1 MQDTPNI
8 RVKSAGHENGVK
20 NMRDV
25 AIIGVKNTKFGELW
39 GKSLRDIVVEAGAGA
54 LADAGV
60 GGKEINA
67 LYVGNMSGGRFIDQ
81 EHIGAL
87 IADYS
92 GLSKNLHVPA
102 TRVEAACAS
111 GGLALRQAIMAVAS
125 GYNDIV
131 IAAGAEKMTDVG
143 SEEASSALAAAA
155 DREWEGMAGATFPGI
170 YAMIA
175 RLHMHRYGT
184 TSEQLAEVA
193 VKNHKNGSLNPIAQ
207 YKNKITV
214 DDVLKSIMVADPLH
228 IFDCSPIT
236 DGASALVLAPADI
249 AHKYTDTP
257 IYIKATAQASDTIA
271 LHDRRDI
278 TTLDAT
284 VVAAKRAYSMAKLRP
299 EDIDLVEVHDCFTI
313 AEICAIE
320 DLGFVEKGKGGIATA
335 NGETAIGGRIP
346 VNTSGGLK
354 ACGHPVG
361 ATGIKQAVEIVTQ
374 LRGEAGKRQVEGAE
388 YGMTHNVGGSGATA
402 VVHIFSRER

>member
-1 MQDTPNI
+1 
-8 RVKSAGHENGVK
+8 
-20 NMRDV
+20 MRDV
-25 AIIGVKNTKFGELW
+25 AIIGSYTTRFGEMW
-39 GKSLRDIVVEAGAGA
+39 ERSFRDIVVEAGVGA
-54 LADAGV
+54 LEDAGV
-60 GGKEINA
+60 GGESIDSMF
-67 LYVGNMSGGRFIDQ
+67 VGNMSGGQFVEQ

-92 GLSKNLHVPA
+92 GLAAGLHVPS

-111 GGLALRQAIMAVAS
+111 GGLAFRQGIQSVAS

-131 IAAGAEKMTDVG
+131 VAAGVEKMTDVSSVG
-143 SEEASSALAAAA
+143 ASSALAAAA
-155 DREWEGMAGATFPGI
+155 DREWEGMMGATFPGL

-175 RLHMHRYGT
+175 RMHMQQYGT
-184 TSEQLAEVA
+184 TSEQLAQVA
-193 VKNHKNGSLNPIAQ
+193 VKNHQNGTNNPIAQ
-207 YKNKITV
+207 YKNNITV
-214 DDVLKSIMVADPLH
+214 DKVLNSIMVADPLH

-236 DGASALVLAPADI
+236 DGAAALVLAPAEE
-249 AHKYTDTP
+249 AHKYTNTP
-257 IYIKATAQASDTIA
+257 IYIKGSGQASDTIA

-284 VVAAKRAYSMAKLRP
+284 VYAAKRAYEMAGIGP
-299 EDIDLVEVHDCFTI
+299 DDIDVAEVHDCFTI

-320 DLGFVEKGKGGIATA
+320 DLGFVKKGQGGRFVEDG
-335 NGETAIGGRIP
+335 NTAIGGRIP

-361 ATGIKQAVEIVTQ
+361 ATGIKQAAEIVNQ

-388 YGMTHNVGGSGATA
+388 IGLAHNVGGSGATA
-402 VVHIFSRER
+402 LVHILGRER